1 MSVLLKDKKPGYFIW
16 YTDHLL
22 QMATD
27 LANKL
32 LPAFNTTS
40 GVPYSRVIYKFL
52 IKFIIFFFR

>member
-1 MSVLLKDKKPGYFIW
+1 MSVLVQNEKPNYLTW

-22 QMATD
+22 KMATD

-40 GVPYSRVIYKFL
+40 GVPYSRVYNV
-52 IKFIIFFFR
+52 